1 MFRGMDNK
9 SMAYDTSTAIFSPQG
24 DIIQLEYARK
34 AAEKGATALGIR
46 GTDFTILAG
55 IRKETELI
63 EAPIKIHNIDAHIGA
78 TAAGLQADTS
88 ALVRR
93 ARLQAQIHRLTYDD
107 EISTSTLATQI
118 GEFLANYTLVGG
130 LRPVGTSL
138 LLGGSLNTQAE
149 LYLVDPGGAIF
160 KCKAIAIGQG
170 ANDVNTLLK
179 EAQGKAVSSKEACD
193 LAKEAL
199 MPNIVDAEQEK
210 IEINKID
217 PTGITKVE

>member
-1 MFRGMDNK
+1 MDDR
-9 SMAYDTSTAIFSPQG
+9 SRAYDTSTVIFSPQG

-46 GTDFTILAG
+46 LKEFIVLAG

-63 EAPIKIHNIDAHIGA
+63 EAPTKIHKIDMHIAA

-93 ARLQAQIHRLTYDD
+93 ARILAQIHRLTYDD
-107 EISTSTLATQI
+107 EITTATLATQI

-130 LRPVGTSL
+130 LRPFGTALLVGGIPNAT
-138 LLGGSLNTQAE
+138 AE

-160 KCKAIAIGQG
+160 KCKAIAIGQN
-170 ANDVNTLLK
+170 ADAVNNILK
-179 EAQGKAVSSKEACD
+179 ESHTPDLSRKKAMEI
-193 LAKEAL
+193 AKDAL
-199 MPNIVDAEQEK
+199 SQYIVDKEQET
-210 IEINKID
+210 ID
-217 PTGITKVE
+217 IDIIDASGIVQAE